1 MTAHTYKQTNRRNVM
16 IAVLTA
22 TFLSA
27 IEGTIVSTAMPKIVS
42 DLGGVE
48 SMSWVISI
56 YLLTTVISTPIYGKS
71 ADLFG
76 RKKVFT
82 FGSLLFLLGSVLS
95 GMSQTMNQLIV
106 FRALQGL
113 GAGALIPVTS
123 TIIGDIFPLEQRAK
137 MQGLLSVIWGI
148 AGVLGPVTG
157 GMIVDLIS
165 WHWIFYFNLPFGL
178 IAVVILW
185 TSLHEN
191 FEKRK
196 RMIDYGGIVTFSLCM
211 TFLLFALLQGGTAY
225 PWGSPFIIGLFVSSA
240 VLFVLFIGIEL
251 RSPEP
256 MLPLHLFKIRMI
268 SLANASGFLI
278 SAILVAVNFYV
289 PLWIQGVYGK
299 GATYSGLMLIPMTI
313 LWSFGSINVGRVIGK
328 WGVRPIILLGM
339 VMITGG
345 SIGLSTLHIASP
357 PWLFALFA
365 AACGLG
371 FGSVFTSHTVSI
383 QSSVEWQE
391 RGAAIA
397 SNSFVRILGQVIGIA
412 IFGTYMNSKMASML
426 AQEGLVWSENNLN
439 DALDS
444 ANTEL
449 PAHLLQPFREAL
461 AYGLNHVFII
471 LAVLAVLSLLI
482 SLALPRIQQDHRGQ
496 ALRSKTEK

>member
-1 MTAHTYKQTNRRNVM
+1 MTGATRKQTNRRNVM

-48 SMSWVISI
+48 SMSWVVSI

-82 FGSLLFLLGSVLS
+82 FGSLLFLLGSALS
-95 GMSQTMNQLIV
+95 GMSQSMNQLIV
-106 FRALQGL
+106 FRAIQGL
-113 GAGALIPVTS
+113 GAGALMPVTS

-148 AGVLGPVTG
+148 AGVLGPLTG
-157 GMIVDLIS
+157 GMIVDLVS
-165 WHWIFYFNLPFGL
+165 WHWIFYFNLPFGF
-178 IAVVILW
+178 IALVILW
-185 TSLHEN
+185 TSLHED

-196 RMIDYGGIVTFSLCM
+196 HSIDYGGIM
-211 TFLLFALLQGGTAY
+211 TFTLSMVLLLYAFLQGGSTY
-225 PWGSPFIIGLFVSSA
+225 PWGSPVMIGLFASSA
-240 VLFVLFIGIEL
+240 LLFIAFIWIE
-251 RSPEP
+251 RRVPEP
-256 MLPLHLFKIRMI
+256 MLPLHLFKIRII

-299 GATYSGLMLIPMTI
+299 GATYSGLMLIPMTL
-313 LWSFGSINVGRVIGK
+313 LWTAGSMNVGRVIGK
-328 WGVRPIILLGM
+328 WGARPIILAGM
-339 VMITGG
+339 VMITAG
-345 SIGLSTLHIASP
+345 SIGLSTIGLSSP
-357 PWLFALFA
+357 PWMIALFA

-383 QSSVEWQE
+383 QSAVGWEQ
-391 RGAAIA
+391 RGIAIA
-397 SNSFVRILGQVIGIA
+397 SNSFLRILGQVIGIA
-412 IFGTYMNSKMASML
+412 VFGAYMNSRLASWL
-426 AQEGLVWSENNLN
+426 EERGIDFKGNDLN
-439 DALDS
+439 EALNT

-449 PAHLLQPFREAL
+449 PEHLLQPFREAL
-461 AYGLNHVFII
+461 AFSLNHVFIVLGI
-471 LAVLAVLSLLI
+471 LAVI
-482 SLALPRIQQDHRGQ
+482 SLAISFALPRIR
-496 ALRSKTEK
+496 RENEKAES